1 MRKPQSTRCMNKI
14 ELIDHIV
21 QGDWRLTRVLG
32 CETGNHVHKPSDLTK
47 EKKSYTTSSCLRVSL
62 RMVHMRTSDPAAAAG
77 QDIHINEPIIR
88 AKFGSHTKHKNEPY
102 NAVAEEKPPN
112 RHYTVVRVVQRQ
124 DAFIQRHC
132 EHYEGLRFFS
142 ELRTRDCS
150 ATRTT
155 RRGAAA

>member
-1 MRKPQSTRCMNKI
+1 
-14 ELIDHIV
+14 
-21 QGDWRLTRVLG
+21 
-32 CETGNHVHKPSDLTK
+32 
-47 EKKSYTTSSCLRVSL
+47 
-62 RMVHMRTSDPAAAAG
+62 MRTSDPAAAAG
-77 QDIHINEPIIR
+77 QDIHTDESIIQ

-132 EHYEGLRFFS
+132 EHYEGLKSFS
-142 ELRTRDCS
+142 EQRTRDCS